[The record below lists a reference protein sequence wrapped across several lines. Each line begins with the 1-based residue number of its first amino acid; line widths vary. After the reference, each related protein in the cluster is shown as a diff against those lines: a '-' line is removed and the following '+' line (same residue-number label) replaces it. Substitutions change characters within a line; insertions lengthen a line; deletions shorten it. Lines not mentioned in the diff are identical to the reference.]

1 MIAPCNKFLFR
12 QVPIKPLQPKK
23 ISISSRPDEI
33 SVVEEN
39 SNFSHESSAFLPSMC
54 GFKLAF
60 SKIASLLKH
69 INELRVLLS
78 DNPLDILSI
87 NETRLDNSVGDDEVY
102 IPGYD
107 IIGHNCEH
115 NSRFGGGVCIY
126 VQPNA
131 NFSLRPDQVRYILK
145 MYALRFVNLDL
156 NPFLLLPG
164 IGLLIHR
171 LRYFLILNP
180 LGSPD
185 IKIVL
190 LTNIFYIYNLH
201 QLINSPTCITNASST
216 LIDVIL
222 QIVFIIL
229 FPLVS
234 PM

>member
-12 QVPIKPLQPKK
+12 QVPIKLLQPKK

-39 SNFSHESSAFLPSMC
+39 SNLSHESPAFLPSMC
-54 GFKLAF
+54 GFKLAS

-87 NETRLDNSVGDDEVY
+87 NETRLDDSVGDDEVY

-126 VQPNA
+126 VQPNV
-131 NFSLRPDQVRYILK
+131 NFSLRPDQVIYILK

-164 IGLLIHR
+164 IGLLIHQ

-180 LGSPD
+180 L
-185 IKIVL
+185 L
-190 LTNIFYIYNLH
+190 ANLT
-201 QLINSPTCITNASST
+201 
-216 LIDVIL
+216 
-222 QIVFIIL
+222 
-229 FPLVS
+229 
-234 PM
+234 